1 MENMGNMIYRKG
13 SGVKFQEPLEKRG
26 ELSSLSTY
34 ALQKKKK
41 GIIFYLSSGSL
52 ALQVSFVGVYR
63 TNYDLHSFIDLSK
76 ATVLLC

>member
-41 GIIFYLSSGSL
+41 RYYILFIFWKPCTAGIICRSL
-52 ALQVSFVGVYR
+52 QNKL
-63 TNYDLHSFIDLSK
+63 
-76 ATVLLC
+76 

>member
-41 GIIFYLSSGSL
+41 KSIIFYLPSGSL

-63 TNYDLHSFIDLSK
+63 TNYDLHSFINLS
-76 ATVLLC
+76 CHS